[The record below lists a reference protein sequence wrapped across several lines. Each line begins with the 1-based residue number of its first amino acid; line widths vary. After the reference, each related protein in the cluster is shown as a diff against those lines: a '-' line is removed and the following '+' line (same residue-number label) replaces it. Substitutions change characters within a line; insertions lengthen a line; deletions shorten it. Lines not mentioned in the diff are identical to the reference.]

1 MSAAALGVRRSGI
14 ELRQILTY
22 WPDLIQ
28 NVFFPAIG
36 IVVLFLMR
44 GHHVPGTTF
53 SLGSLTLPSVIGMGF
68 VMGGMLGVTGLIA
81 VDRED
86 GTLLRAKATP
96 GGMTAYVVSKIVF
109 IAATQV
115 AG

>member
-1 MSAAALGVRRSGI
+1 
-14 ELRQILTY
+14 
-22 WPDLIQ
+22 
-28 NVFFPAIG
+28 
-36 IVVLFLMR
+36 
-44 GHHVPGTTF
+44 
-53 SLGSLTLPSVIGMGF
+53 
-68 VMGGMLGVTGLIA
+68 MLGVTGLIA